1 MYDTLTQKYN
11 LITQHIIREN
21 KKKEGIEIYFSS
33 MPSGLERDTLKENNW
48 KWSSFNKCWYIKK
61 MELKLETQKLVEKK
75 EKIEKAKEIQ
85 KVEKKEV
92 KTTNK
97 NNEKQVLATVKKIL
111 DYSAKH
117 DRPVLSRYMKLD
129 KNKIVFTDSY
139 RLGVLNRSGL
149 PFEEEKENYPNVK
162 NIIDTYLGKTSEET
176 YTFNV
181 EEVKKNANEN
191 KGAKNK
197 DKRLMEFTTNEGNK
211 ITLDSEYLIDMVKLL
226 QIKEDNVKMNYYGE
240 VKPTTYQNE
249 NGFYLAL
256 PIRKY

>member
-1 MYDTLTQKYN
+1 MFDTLTQKYN
-11 LITQHIIREN
+11 LLTQHIIREN

-85 KVEKKEV
+85 KVEKKTTKAIN
-92 KTTNK
+92 KT
-97 NNEKQVLATVKKIL
+97 NEKQVLSVVKKIL
-111 DYSAKH
+111 DYNKKL
-117 DRPVLSRYMKLD
+117 RPVLSRYMKLED
-129 KNKIVFTDSY
+129 NKVVFTDSY
-139 RLGVLNRSGL
+139 RLGILNKNSL

-162 NIIDTYLGKTSEET
+162 NIIDTYLDKDSEET
-176 YTFNV
+176 FTFNV

-191 KGAKNK
+191 RGFKNK
-197 DKRLMEFTTNEGNK
+197 DKRLMEFTTNKENK

-226 QIKEDNVKMNYYGE
+226 QIKEENVTMNYYGE

-256 PIRKY
+256 PIKKY

>member
-11 LITQHIIREN
+11 LLTQHIIREN

-61 MELKLETQKLVEKK
+61 AEIELETKKLVEKK
-75 EKIEKAKEIQ
+75 QAIEKTKEVEKVK
-85 KVEKKEV
+85 KVEK
-92 KTTNK
+92 TK
-97 NNEKQVLATVKKIL
+97 NVVNEKQVLSVVKKIL
-111 DYSAKH
+111 DYNQKI
-117 DRPVLSRYMKLD
+117 RPVLSRYMKLED
-129 KNKIVFTDSY
+129 NKVVFTDSY
-139 RLGVLNRSGL
+139 RLGILNRDSL
-149 PFEEEKENYPNVK
+149 PFEEEKEKYPNVK
-162 NIIDTYLGKTSEET
+162 NIIDTYMGKESDET
-176 YTFNV
+176 FTFNV

-191 KGAKNK
+191 KGRKNK
-197 DKRLMEFTTNEGNK
+197 DKRLMEFTTNENNK

-226 QIKEDNVKMNYYGE
+226 QIKDSEVKMNYYGE

-256 PIRKY
+256 PIKKY